1 LLGFKQ
7 KKASSC
13 GWWRTLASCCKA
25 IDAAKVA
32 FAPGRCPSGALG
44 FATHRGKD
52 LALGRQGCIM
62 RRVTLWCGYEL
73 IGAVQQLYFIVAA
86 RAFFI
91 PLGIVVLGSD
101 PLPRLLGYLAVL
113 LRAAF
118 AIAGVLT
125 LLSLEVPPAVQLA
138 ASVQVVWWLAAA
150 LALMVRTVQAPG
162 GPLCQGT
169 HLDHV

>member
-1 LLGFKQ
+1 
-7 KKASSC
+7 
-13 GWWRTLASCCKA
+13 
-25 IDAAKVA
+25 
-32 FAPGRCPSGALG
+32 
-44 FATHRGKD
+44 
-52 LALGRQGCIM
+52 M
-62 RRVTLWCGYEL
+62 
-73 IGAVQQLYFIVAA
+73 
-86 RAFFI
+86 
-91 PLGIVVLGSD
+91 VLGSD

-125 LLSLEVPPAVQLA
+125 LFSLEVPPAVQLA